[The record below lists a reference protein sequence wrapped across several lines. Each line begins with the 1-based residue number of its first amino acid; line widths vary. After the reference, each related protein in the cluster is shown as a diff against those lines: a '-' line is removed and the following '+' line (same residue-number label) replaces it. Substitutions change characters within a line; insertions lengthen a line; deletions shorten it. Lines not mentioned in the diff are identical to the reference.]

1 MPDNQTRDE
10 WLELPVVA
18 NDPNAKG
25 TGVYIPQAGGMKD
38 YAIDITYD
46 NMLSRHSAEKFYAFS
61 GFRMLWRPFS
71 KSRAPHVVDVVAK
84 RASDRVVYA
93 SAASDSANDR
103 TWISRCSYFA
113 RAWGRHL
120 GVWLDDPS
128 PSKRA

>member
-46 NMLSRHSAEKFYAFS
+46 NMLSRDSAEKFYAFS
-61 GFRMLWRPFS
+61 WV
-71 KSRAPHVVDVVAK
+71 PHAVATLQQIQ
-84 RASDRVVYA
+84 SPPC
-93 SAASDSANDR
+93 SG
-103 TWISRCSYFA
+103 RCSKTC
-113 RAWGRHL
+113 
-120 GVWLDDPS
+120 
-128 PSKRA
+128 KRPGCLCERSIGQCK